1 MSHRLTI
8 AIDGPAAA
16 GKSTIAKR
24 LAKKLNYTYV
34 DTGAMYRALTY
45 KCLQQNVDLQDEAAV
60 ISMLH
65 QTKIELKQAGDAQE
79 VFVDGKNVSDAIR
92 TQNVSNH
99 VSIVAQIKEV
109 RKEMVELQRQMATEG
124 GVVMDGRDIATNVLP
139 NAEIKVFMVA
149 SVSERARRRL
159 EDLKE
164 KGEHPD
170 LLALEQEIA
179 RRDKMDSERKI
190 DPLKKAE
197 DAVEIDSTHLT
208 IDEVVAEI
216 LELVDERIG

>member
-1 MSHRLTI
+1 MNHRLTI

-45 KCLQQNVDLQDEAAV
+45 KCLQKNVDLHREEEV

-65 QTKIELKQAGDAQE
+65 QTKIELKQADDTQE
-79 VFVDGKNVSDAIR
+79 VFVDGKNVSDVIR

-139 NAEIKVFMVA
+139 NADIKVFMVA

-164 KGEHPD
+164 KGEHPN
-170 LLALEQEIA
+170 LLELEKEIA

-208 IDEVVAEI
+208 IDEVVKKI
-216 LELVDERIG
+216 LKLVDERIG